1 MATSP
6 SKTAA
11 TLDTAGEANDA
22 EIAFGALSDL
32 LGYHLRRAHVATF
45 QNFAKVLDD
54 WNISPGQ
61 VGVLALVKANSGIN
75 QTRVGNALG
84 IDRSTLVAVID
95 RLEERDLI
103 ARTPS
108 PTDRRSHALVLTEAG
123 ERYLAKLLPQVL
135 EHERQIAAN
144 MSDDERATL
153 IELLSR
159 VGAE

>member
-11 TLDTAGEANDA
+11 TLDTAGDTNDA
-22 EIAFGALSDL
+22 DIAFGALGNL

-61 VGVLALVKANSGIN
+61 VGVLALVRANSGIN
-75 QTRVGNALG
+75 QTRIGNALG

-95 RLEERDLI
+95 RLEERKLI

-123 ERYLAKLLPQVL
+123 ERYLAELLPQVH
-135 EHERQIAAN
+135 EHERQIASKLSAE
-144 MSDDERATL
+144 ERATL

-159 VGAE
+159 VGTE